1 MSHVSD
7 FPTTARS
14 RWRRRITFLVVSV
27 RQFIRRVSD
36 LRGLAQTFPVRLPD
50 DASILRVV
58 PDRIFIYPLS
68 KYESECGACLLASQY
83 VQPRNNHT
91 SHFTSSSRNRL
102 FGLIQP

>member
-1 MSHVSD
+1 MGYRCVSLAVMGHVPD

-14 RWRRRITFLVVSV
+14 RWPGRITFLVVSV

-58 PDRIFIYPLS
+58 PDLIFIYPLS
-68 KYESECGACLLASQY
+68 KYETECSGNTASG
-83 VQPRNNHT
+83 
-91 SHFTSSSRNRL
+91 S
-102 FGLIQP
+102 